1 MQLTEM
7 KILWV
12 FGALE
17 RLATLGLI
25 VETPYQVTQD
35 GIDTYLMIDEQRDN
49 LFSEDVE
56 LKHIVTH
63 LITENVGYADS
74 DLIEGFY
81 HLLKDYKNER
91 ERIVKYALSHQMA

>member
-1 MQLTEM
+1 MQLSQM
-7 KILWV
+7 KLLWV

-35 GIDTYLMIDEQRDN
+35 GIDTYLMIDERRDN

-56 LKHIVTH
+56 LKHIVTY
-63 LITENVGYADS
+63 LIKEDVGYVDS
-74 DLIEGFY
+74 DLVEGLY